1 MQVVVLRHIGKH
13 LGCEK
18 VILKQ
23 GVMTLQF
30 VSNPN
35 SPFYQSK
42 IFGDIIRYV
51 MDNPRRCNFKDSHG
65 HRLIKIANVP
75 SVSEAVHVMK
85 AMK

>member
-1 MQVVVLRHIGKH
+1 M
-13 LGCEK
+13 
-18 VILKQ
+18 LKQ

-30 VSNPN
+30 VSNQN

-42 IFGDIIRYV
+42 VFGGIIRYV
-51 MDNPRRCNFKDSHG
+51 MDNPRRCNFKDING

-85 AMK
+85 AMR